1 MLGVKFLLWFKV
13 EILLSVNS
21 VFVFHNGI
29 IEKIGK
35 NYDLNLRKKEEVKF
49 LFFCGYRECE
59 YPSRILTVVAKYRLC
74 DSVCAQIFFL
84 ALFGLQ
90 LTQVLRCFGSEAH

>member
-13 EILLSVNS
+13 EILLSANS

-35 NYDLNLRKKEEVKF
+35 NYDLNLRKKEGVKF

-59 YPSRILTVVAKYRLC
+59 YPSRILTVAAKYRLC
-74 DSVCAQIFFL
+74 DSVYAQIFFL

-90 LTQVLRCFGSEAH
+90 PVQVLRRFDSEAH

>member
-13 EILLSVNS
+13 EILLSANS

-35 NYDLNLRKKEEVKF
+35 NYDLNLRKKEEE
-49 LFFCGYRECE
+49 G
-59 YPSRILTVVAKYRLC
+59 
-74 DSVCAQIFFL
+74 
-84 ALFGLQ
+84 G
-90 LTQVLRCFGSEAH
+90 

>member
-13 EILLSVNS
+13 EISFSANS

-35 NYDLNLRKKEEVKF
+35 NYDLNLKRRGGLNF
-49 LFFCGYRECE
+49 CFFVDIVSVSIQVGY
-59 YPSRILTVVAKYRLC
+59 SRWRLNIVYVIAYALKYF
-74 DSVCAQIFFL
+74 S
-84 ALFGLQ
+84 
-90 LTQVLRCFGSEAH
+90 